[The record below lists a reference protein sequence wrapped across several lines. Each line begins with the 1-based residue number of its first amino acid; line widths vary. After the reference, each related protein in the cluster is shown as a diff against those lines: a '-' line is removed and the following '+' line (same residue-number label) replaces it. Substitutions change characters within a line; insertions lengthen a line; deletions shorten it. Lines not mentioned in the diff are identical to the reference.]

1 MTLRA
6 LFAPSFGSAPAF
18 AEATAG
24 RQDSCECSQFLCALF
39 TPYAPLREPS
49 RFLLLIAI
57 LTLCALSTFAQEP
70 TITAEGKVL
79 DALTRKGVKAR
90 IQYKSIPTGSITG
103 RFNDSIFSFS
113 IFGSSKYQI
122 VASADGYIDGTA
134 IVDPK
139 TMDAD
144 RKVVRNII
152 LTKKGASI
160 VLENL
165 IFAQGKATINPE
177 SFPSL
182 DEVVVMLKEKETIT
196 IQLEGHTDNQG
207 SGKLNLELSQ
217 DRVDNVKK
225 YFVSKGIAKDRI
237 KTKAFGGS
245 QPLAQGN
252 SQEARARNRRVEMRI
267 LTE

>member
-1 MTLRA
+1 MRHLSA
-6 LFAPSFGSAPAF
+6 IVLLF
-18 AEATAG
+18 
-24 RQDSCECSQFLCALF
+24 
-39 TPYAPLREPS
+39 
-49 RFLLLIAI
+49 IAI
-57 LTLCALSTFAQEP
+57 VAHAQEAP
-70 TITAEGKVL
+70 IIAEGKII
-79 DALTRKGVKAR
+79 DALTHKGVKAR

-103 RFNDSIFSFS
+103 RFNDSVFSFS

-122 VASADGYIDGTA
+122 VATADGYIDGTA

-139 TMDAD
+139 TMDAN

-165 IFAQGKATINPE
+165 IFAQGKATISPE

-182 DEVVVMLKEKETIT
+182 DEVVVMLKERETIT
-196 IQLEGHTDNQG
+196 VQLEGHTDNQG
-207 SGKLNLELSQ
+207 NAKLNLELSQ

-237 KTKAFGGS
+237 KTKAFGGT
-245 QPLAQGN
+245 QPLVQGN
-252 SQEARARNRRVEMRI
+252 SQEARAKNRRVEMRI

>member
-1 MTLRA
+1 MRHL
-6 LFAPSFGSAPAF
+6 SAIV
-18 AEATAG
+18 
-24 RQDSCECSQFLCALF
+24 
-39 TPYAPLREPS
+39 
-49 RFLLLIAI
+49 LLLIA
-57 LTLCALSTFAQEP
+57 LVAHAQEAP
-70 TITAEGKVL
+70 IIAEGKII
-79 DALTRKGVKAR
+79 DALTHKGVKAR

-103 RFNDSIFSFS
+103 RFNDSVFSFS

-122 VASADGYIDGTA
+122 VATADGYIDGTA

-139 TMDAD
+139 TMDAN

-165 IFAQGKATINPE
+165 IFAQGKATISPE

-182 DEVVVMLKEKETIT
+182 DEVVVMLKERETIT
-196 IQLEGHTDNQG
+196 VQLEGHTDNQG
-207 SGKLNLELSQ
+207 NAKLNLELSQ

-237 KTKAFGGS
+237 KTKAFGGT
-245 QPLAQGN
+245 QPLVQGN
-252 SQEARARNRRVEMRI
+252 SQEARAKNRRVEMRI

>member
-1 MTLRA
+1 MRHLPAIVLLFIA
-6 LFAPSFGSAPAF
+6 LVAH
-18 AEATAG
+18 
-24 RQDSCECSQFLCALF
+24 
-39 TPYAPLREPS
+39 
-49 RFLLLIAI
+49 
-57 LTLCALSTFAQEP
+57 AQEAP
-70 TITAEGKVL
+70 ITAEGKII
-79 DALTRKGVKAR
+79 DALTHKGVKAR

-103 RFNDSIFSFS
+103 RFNDSVFSFS

-122 VASADGYIDGTA
+122 VATADGYIDGTA

-139 TMDAD
+139 TMDD
-144 RKVVRNII
+144 NRKVVRNII

-165 IFAQGKATINPE
+165 IFAQGKATISPE

-182 DEVVVMLKEKETIT
+182 DEVVVMLKERETIT
-196 IQLEGHTDNQG
+196 VQLEGHTDNQG
-207 SGKLNLELSQ
+207 NAKLNLELSQ

-237 KTKAFGGS
+237 KTKAFGGT
-245 QPLAQGN
+245 QPLVQGN
-252 SQEARARNRRVEMRI
+252 SQEARAKNRRVEMRI